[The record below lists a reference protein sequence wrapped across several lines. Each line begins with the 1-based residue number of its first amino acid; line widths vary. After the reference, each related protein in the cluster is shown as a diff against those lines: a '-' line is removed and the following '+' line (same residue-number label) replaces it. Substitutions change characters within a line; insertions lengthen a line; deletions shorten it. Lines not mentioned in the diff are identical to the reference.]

1 LTDHQDNTYS
11 WLALSLIPGLGN
23 ILLRRL
29 LDEFG
34 SPEAVFGVGFSELI
48 KIKGVREAVARKIIK
63 RQFVSDP
70 EKELRKLEEL
80 NARVITFFDFTYPPF
95 LKEIYNPPMTL
106 FTRGKEI
113 SSQQIFISVVGSR
126 NPTHYGQQ
134 VAEEIS
140 AGLARRG
147 IGVVSGLARGVDSAA
162 HWGCLRNNGFTIA
175 VIGTGIDLVYP
186 AINNKLFERIIE
198 SGAVITEFPLGTPPE
213 ARNFPI
219 RNRIISGLGRGVLV
233 VEAARKSGSLIT
245 ASFALDQ
252 GREVFAVPGSI
263 HSFKSTGT
271 HFLIKQ
277 GAKLVENAEDILNDL
292 GFGYGPLQKG
302 GSVNDTSTV
311 TGNLNAGEKKIYDII
326 GDYPM
331 HIDQIV
337 RAGDMDSGMVLSVL
351 MKMELE
357 GLIKQLPGKM
367 FVR

>member
-1 LTDHQDNTYS
+1 MTDHPDNRYS

-29 LDEFG
+29 LDKFS
-34 SPEAVFGVGFSELI
+34 SPEAVFRAGLSELI
-48 KIKGVREAVARKIIK
+48 KIKGVREEVALKIIK
-63 RQFVSDP
+63 RKFVSDP
-70 EKELRKLEEL
+70 ERELRKLDEL
-80 NARVITFFDFTYPPF
+80 NARVITFFDSSYPPF

-140 AGLARRG
+140 AGLAKRG
-147 IGVVSGLARGVDSAA
+147 IGIASGLARGIDSAA
-162 HWGCLRNNGFTIA
+162 HWGCLRNDGFTIA

-186 AINNKLFERIIE
+186 AINKKLFERIIE
-198 SGAVITEFPLGTPPE
+198 RGAVITEFPLGTPPE

-277 GAKLVENAEDILNDL
+277 GAKLVENADDILDDL
-292 GFGYGPLQKG
+292 GFGYSPSQKG
-302 GSVNDTSTV
+302 GNITDASAV
-311 TGNLNAGEKKIYDII
+311 TGNLNAREKKIYDII

-337 RAGDMDSGMVLSVL
+337 RAGDMNSGMVLSVL

-357 GLIKQLPGKM
+357 GIIKQLPGKM